1 MELFDLLEQRVMD
14 LYKEVLLLREEN
26 NMLKVTSVG
35 LSEMREE
42 NRILKEALERE
53 QSIHEQI
60 HERIDSLLATIHE
73 TKIPS

>member
-35 LSEMREE
+35 LAEMREE
-42 NRILKEALERE
+42 NRVLKEALERE

-60 HERIDSLLATIHE
+60 HKRIDNLLATIHE
-73 TKIPS
+73 TNIPS

>member
-35 LSEMREE
+35 LAEMREE
-42 NRILKEALERE
+42 NRVLKEALERE

-60 HERIDSLLATIHE
+60 HKRIDNLLETIHE
-73 TKIPS
+73 TNILS

>member
-14 LYKEVLLLREEN
+14 LYKEILLLREEN

-35 LSEMREE
+35 LAEMREE
-42 NRILKEALERE
+42 NRVLKEALERE

-60 HERIDSLLATIHE
+60 YKRIDNLLATIHE
-73 TKIPS
+73 TNIPS

>member
-35 LSEMREE
+35 LAEMREE
-42 NRILKEALERE
+42 NRVLKEALERE

-60 HERIDSLLATIHE
+60 HKRIDNLLETIHE
-73 TKIPS
+73 TNIPS